1 MTGLRRNAET
11 GDHSDR
17 GSPPRMPRWVK
28 ITAIIAGVLVAI
40 FVVLQLTGVGGQ
52 HGPGR
57 HTLGDT
63 SVRAGVIQ
71 PYPAGHEDVA

>member
-1 MTGLRRNAET
+1 
-11 GDHSDR
+11 
-17 GSPPRMPRWVK
+17 MPRWVK
-28 ITAIIAGVLVAI
+28 VTAIVAGVLVAI

-63 SVRAGVIQ
+63 SLRAGVIQ
-71 PYPAGHEDVA
+71 QYPAAHEAVA